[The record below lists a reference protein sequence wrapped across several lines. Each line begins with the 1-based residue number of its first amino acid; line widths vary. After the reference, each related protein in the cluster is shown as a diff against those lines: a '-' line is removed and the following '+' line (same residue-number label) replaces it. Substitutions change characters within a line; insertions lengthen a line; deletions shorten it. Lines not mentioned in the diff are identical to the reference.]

1 MQCLV
6 GSSDRQLCTS
16 LQGPLEIMVISI
28 LYPDFLDPLCLVAV
42 LISIFE
48 MYNVGIGCENLAQ

>member
-1 MQCLV
+1 MFGWFL
-6 GSSDRQLCTS
+6 RQTIMYLLTRT
-16 LQGPLEIMVISI
+16 LEIMVISI

-48 MYNVGIGCENLAQ
+48 MYNVGIGL